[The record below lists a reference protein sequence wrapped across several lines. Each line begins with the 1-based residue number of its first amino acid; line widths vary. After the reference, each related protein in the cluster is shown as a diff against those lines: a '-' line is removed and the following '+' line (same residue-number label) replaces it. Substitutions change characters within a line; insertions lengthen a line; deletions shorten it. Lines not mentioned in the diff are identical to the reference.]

1 MKTEVV
7 NLLETENISEIEI
20 VELIHMYQKL
30 VKFEILSHNGFED
43 ILYRLGVKQ
52 ISENMFSLDED
63 IEYILP

>member
-20 VELIHMYQKL
+20 VELIHTYQKL
-30 VKFEILSHNGFED
+30 VKFEILSDNGFED

-63 IEYILP
+63 TEYILP